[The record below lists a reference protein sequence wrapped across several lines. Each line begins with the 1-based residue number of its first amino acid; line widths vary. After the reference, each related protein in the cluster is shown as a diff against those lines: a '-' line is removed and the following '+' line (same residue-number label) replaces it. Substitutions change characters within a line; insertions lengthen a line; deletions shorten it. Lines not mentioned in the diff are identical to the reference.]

1 MHCSLSCLQPRRSVF
16 TARYGLNDYVLVHSV
31 RKCALVSWL
40 RRLVAGLPPR
50 SLRFDLR
57 SVHVRFVLDRVTLGQ
72 VFLLILLFPLS
83 VSFHLYCTH
92 NLIYTLLIAKGRCLQ
107 QCSLSESGSIG
118 QKSSL

>member
-1 MHCSLSCLQPRRSVF
+1 MF

-57 SVHVRFVLDRVTLGQ
+57 SVHVRFVLDRVTLGLF
-72 VFLLILLFPLS
+72 FLTVLRFYSISIIPQM
-83 VSFHLYCTH
+83 FHIHTSIKDVTGPG
-92 NLIYTLLIAKGRCLQ
+92 NVVGIATGYGDRMVVWA
-107 QCSLSESGSIG
+107 G
-118 QKSSL
+118 